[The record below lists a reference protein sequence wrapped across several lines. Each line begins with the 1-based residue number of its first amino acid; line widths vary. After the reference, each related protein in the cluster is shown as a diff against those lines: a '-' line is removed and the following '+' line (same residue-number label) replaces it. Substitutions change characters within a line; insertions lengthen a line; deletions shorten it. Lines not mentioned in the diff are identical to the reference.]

1 MTHRH
6 PPGAVRITCGLALS
20 AILAAGCASAATT
33 TTTPPTVTIAGSP
46 ATTAP
51 ATTDPVSGAA
61 PTATA
66 PSRTTTTADSTSTT
80 APATTTTAAEADP
93 AVIGRLAA
101 TVVLV
106 ALQGPFLDEDAAA
119 HLVAGGRSVLVS
131 AAVDRLQVRALSS
144 DAACTA
150 GDPVIVAIEQ
160 DLGQPPRITGLAA
173 ALPGVEEARS
183 MGPGAVA
190 DTARTFGDELQSL
203 GVNLNLAPAVDVAA
217 GDDPGA
223 VAGIGAALVGG
234 FGESGV
240 GSAPG
245 HFPGTGRADG
255 GAVIGVSLD
264 DLVARDLVPFE
275 AAVDAGA
282 PMVIVA
288 AALFPA
294 VDPGVPANRSPVVVA
309 LLRDSLGFDGV
320 ALGEAEGGAAAVEAL
335 AAGIDLLLVGD
346 GAAAGPVAREIADAV
361 EEGRLPFGRLT
372 EAAGRVERLASSLAR
387 IPCVTD
393 G

>member
-1 MTHRH
+1 VTHRH
-6 PPGAVRITCGLALS
+6 PPGTVRIACGLALS
-20 AILAAGCASAATT
+20 AVLAAGCASAATT
-33 TTTPPTVTIAGSP
+33 ATTPPTVTTAGSP
-46 ATTAP
+46 ASTEP
-51 ATTDPVSGAA
+51 ATTATADGAA

-80 APATTTTAAEADP
+80 APATTTTAEEADP

-101 TVVLV
+101 AVMLV
-106 ALQGPFLDEDAAA
+106 SLQGPYLDEDATA
-119 HLVAGGRSVLVS
+119 HLAAGGRSVLVS

-160 DLGQPPRITGLAA
+160 DLGQPPRIAGLAA

-183 MGPGAVA
+183 MGPGPVA
-190 DTARTFGDELQSL
+190 AAARSFGDGLQSL
-203 GVNLNLAPAVDVAA
+203 GINLNLAPAVDVAA
-217 GDDPGA
+217 GDDPRL
-223 VAGIGAALVGG
+223 VAGIGAAFVGG
-234 FGESGV
+234 LGESGV
-240 GSAPG
+240 GAAPG

-255 GAVIGVSLD
+255 GAVIGVTLD

-282 PMVIVA
+282 PVVIVA
-288 AALFPA
+288 ATLFPA
-294 VDPGVPANRSPVVVA
+294 VDPGVPANRSPVVLA
-309 LLRDSLGFDGV
+309 LLRDSLGFGGV
-320 ALGEAEGGAAAVEAL
+320 ALGEAEGGAAAVDAL

-346 GAAAGPVAREIADAV
+346 GAAAGRVAPEIAAAV
-361 EEGRLPFGRLT
+361 EEGRLPFGRLA